1 MAKQVLL
8 PSSVAAV
15 EAIAAVRAVSFAK
28 KIGLNSVVSKGDSEI
43 IINSLKSDE
52 VSLLRDIVVP
62 LLFAVFLIL
71 KDKAILLLITL
82 DMLAILWCRMR
93 MFLLT

>member
-1 MAKQVLL
+1 MAKQVLH

-28 KIGLNSVVSKGDSEI
+28 KIGLNSVISKGDSEI

-82 DMLAILWCRMR
+82 DMLAILC
-93 MFLLT
+93 

>member
-1 MAKQVLL
+1 M
-8 PSSVAAV
+8 

-28 KIGLNSVVSKGDSEI
+28 KIGLNSIISKGDSEI

-52 VSLLRDIVVP
+52 VSLLKDIVVP